1 MDRKAII
8 RLAAPLLA
16 LCFAGAAL
24 AEPKDAGDAALALA
38 TCMGNAQQQYLIE
51 LAQCTP
57 SADSTHLDCKNLAE
71 LHYALAKMACSQKP
85 AVVARGDGLN
95 RCHSVRPAPKASGG
109 SAPLSSRLE
118 AHLPRSSRQVVAGAS
133 LNP

>member
-38 TCMGNAQQQYLIE
+38 TCMGNAQ
-51 LAQCTP
+51 
-57 SADSTHLDCKNLAE
+57 
-71 LHYALAKMACSQKP
+71 
-85 AVVARGDGLN
+85 
-95 RCHSVRPAPKASGG
+95 
-109 SAPLSSRLE
+109 
-118 AHLPRSSRQVVAGAS
+118 
-133 LNP
+133 

>member
-57 SADSTHLDCKNLAE
+57 SADSTYLDCKNLAE
-71 LHYALAKMACSQKP
+71 LHYALAKIACSQKP
-85 AVVARGDGLN
+85 AVVARGDGLK
-95 RCHSVRPAPKASGG
+95 SLPLRPARAQSFGRVGAAILKARGASPSIVSSGG
-109 SAPLSSRLE
+109 R
-118 AHLPRSSRQVVAGAS
+118 RR
-133 LNP
+133 